1 MMQQNDFDLLCNK
14 VINVIGYVT
23 KCKSNVSIMIR
34 QSSPMDI
41 GKIRK

>member
-34 QSSPMDI
+34 QSSSMDI